1 MLNQTQFPQYRVLK
15 GKTEDE
21 KKRDAIFPG
30 GLKESMQFHYEL
42 DSDRR
47 KDGDSAAQ

>member
-1 MLNQTQFPQYRVLK
+1 MINPEQFAQYRVLKK

-21 KKRDAIFPG
+21 KKRDALFPG
-30 GLKESMQFHYEL
+30 GFRESVLYHYEL

-47 KDGDSAAQ
+47 KDGDG

>member
-1 MLNQTQFPQYRVLK
+1 MINPVQFAQYRVITK

-30 GLKESMQFHYEL
+30 GLRESALFHYEL

-47 KDGDSAAQ
+47 KDGDAS